1 MTRLLVG
8 IDDREGGQDA
18 LALAR
23 VLSGG
28 GDASALIV
36 TVLYSGPLGA
46 TMELLTAE
54 QADEAEALFAA
65 ARERLDPVE
74 VETRAYAGGSPAA
87 VLTTLAEAGEF
98 DAIVVGSSHRGVIGR
113 VIVGNIATSLLNG
126 APADVAVA
134 PKGYAMN
141 EHEPPR
147 AIAVAYDGTPEAKLA
162 LQRAEA
168 IAQRSNAVLKLL
180 TVVVPPVAAPGMV
193 PGVYAPQTPPDPEKV
208 VREALDAVDP
218 ALAVEPVR
226 LDGDPA
232 LELGRAC
239 ERDVDLLVIGSR
251 SYGPLTRVLLGS
263 VSRALVKKAVCPV
276 LVTRRP

>member
-1 MTRLLVG
+1 MSRLLVG
-8 IDDREGGQDA
+8 IDDREGGRDA

-23 VLSGG
+23 ALSGG
-28 GDASALIV
+28 GDAGALVV

-46 TMELLTAE
+46 TMELLAAE
-54 QADEAEALFAA
+54 QARDAESLFAA
-65 ARERLDPVE
+65 AREELAPLA

-87 VLTTLAEAGEF
+87 VLTTLAEAEEF

-134 PKGYAMN
+134 PKGYAMS

-168 IAQRSNAVLKLL
+168 IARRSDAALKLL
-180 TVVVPPVAAPGMV
+180 TVVVPPLAAPAMV
-193 PGVYAPQTPPDPEKV
+193 PGVYAPQTPPQPEEV
-208 VREALDAVDP
+208 MREALDSVDP
-218 ALAVEPVR
+218 ALTAEAVR

-239 ERDVDLLVIGSR
+239 ERDVDLLVVGSR
-251 SYGPLTRVLLGS
+251 SYGPLTRALLGS
-263 VSRALVKKAVCPV
+263 VSRALVKKAVCPL
-276 LVTRRP
+276 LVARRP

>member
-28 GDASALIV
+28 GDASALVV

-65 ARERLDPVE
+65 AREQLAPVE

-87 VLTTLAEAGEF
+87 VLTTLAEAEQF

-126 APADVAVA
+126 APTDVAVA
-134 PKGYAMN
+134 PKGYAMS
-141 EHEPPR
+141 EREPPR
-147 AIAVAYDGTPEAKLA
+147 AIAVAYDGSPEAKLA

-180 TVVVPPVAAPGMV
+180 TVVVPPMAAPGTV
-193 PGVYAPQTPPDPEKV
+193 PGVYAPQTPPEPEKV

-251 SYGPLTRVLLGS
+251 SYGPLTRALLGS